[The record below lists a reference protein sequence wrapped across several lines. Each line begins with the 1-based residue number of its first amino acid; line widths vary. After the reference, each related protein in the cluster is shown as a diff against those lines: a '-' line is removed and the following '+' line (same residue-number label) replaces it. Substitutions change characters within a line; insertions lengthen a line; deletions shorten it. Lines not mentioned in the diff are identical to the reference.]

1 MPVDLQEKRQLDL
14 GGQVARVKAHT
25 RPWRSII
32 ATVLA
37 LAAAVVSIAAG
48 RRFSDWDTSGQL
60 VPQVIALSTA
70 AAFCVLALM
79 AVIGFA
85 GKSRDLMQPVTGR
98 AHAAV
103 VRYTVVLI
111 GSVATLVITLGL
123 LKVPIDQLLVGGAV
137 TTIILG
143 IAAQQSLSNVFS
155 GIVLLLSHP
164 FGVGDAVSFRSGAFS
179 GQIEGI
185 VVEIGI
191 SYVRVE
197 TAGGVLHL
205 PNSQV
210 LAAAVGPVPGHAQDS
225 TAPDSTARRQHS
237 ARQHSAGQHGARQHS
252 GAAAA
257 QPIGSRQPGSRLAIS
272 ARPPVS
278 RAQRYQLWAASYRVT
293 TSAGIR
299 PRSLTSIPVFFAQA
313 RTLALCWRC
322 AAVLRLMRT
331 GRADDLRARWA
342 YRLIVSSNLSLCL
355 THRSIS

>member
-1 MPVDLQEKRQLDL
+1 MMAAGRTMPVDLQEKRQLDL
-14 GGQVARVKAHT
+14 GSQVARVKAHT

-37 LAAAVVSIAAG
+37 LAAAVVSVAAG
-48 RRFSDWDTSGQL
+48 RRFSNWDTSGQL
-60 VPQVIALSTA
+60 APQVIALSTA

-185 VVEIGI
+185 VVESGI
-191 SYVRVE
+191 SYVRIE

-210 LAAAVGPVPGHAQDS
+210 LAAAVGPVPGHPQDS
-225 TAPDSTARRQHS
+225 TAQNSTAHDSTAHDIT
-237 ARQHSAGQHGARQHS
+237 A
-252 GAAAA
+252 
-257 QPIGSRQPGSRLAIS
+257 PGSTAPGS
-272 ARPPVS
+272 ASQPSPP
-278 RAQRYQLWAASYRVT
+278 
-293 TSAGIR
+293 G
-299 PRSLTSIPVFFAQA
+299 P
-313 RTLALCWRC
+313 
-322 AAVLRLMRT
+322 
-331 GRADDLRARWA
+331 
-342 YRLIVSSNLSLCL
+342 
-355 THRSIS
+355 